1 MSDYAVL
8 GDLLV
13 IYTVSTAVVF
23 LFHQFRLPSIAG
35 FLVAGALIGPH
46 GLHLIPDVSEVQVL
60 AEIGIVLLLFTIG
73 VEFSSTHFS
82 AARRILAV
90 AAPVQTG
97 GVMILALLGALLAG
111 LTYQQGIFWGFLLSL
126 SSTAIVLKALSEQGQ
141 SDSYHGRATVAI
153 LIFQDLAVV
162 AMMLVTPILATPTG
176 SAMGTVLVTLFKA
189 AIVVG
194 LIVAAAW
201 YLVPLMLTD

>member
-97 GVMILALLGALLAG
+97 GVLILALLGALLAG

-126 SSTAIVLKALSEQGQ
+126 SSTAIVLK
-141 SDSYHGRATVAI
+141 SYVDRAEIDAPHGRACVGI
-153 LIFQDLAVV
+153 LLFQDLSIVP
-162 AMMLVTPILATPTG
+162 MML
-176 SAMGTVLVTLFKA
+176 
-189 AIVVG
+189 
-194 LIVAAAW
+194 LIPMA
-201 YLVPLMLTD
+201 